1 LLATLHGHTS
11 AVWGMALEAG
21 GRLLASGSEDGTV
34 RLWELPGGR
43 ALATLQGHTSGVY
56 SVALAAAGHL
66 VASASADGTVR
77 LWQAAFASREGNDP
91 QAGGPEDFSQAPA
104 APPSEWRPLATLWG
118 HTGVVRGVA
127 LSADGHLV
135 ASGGFD
141 ETVRLWESSSAAC
154 LRVLRSARRYERVD
168 ITGLK
173 GITAAQRQALI
184 ALGAVDQSA
193 AQIEPISQ
201 ASSWRSSA
209 SPPRANNSTP
219 RLSARDG

>member
-1 LLATLHGHTS
+1 
-11 AVWGMALEAG
+11 M
-21 GRLLASGSEDGTV
+21 
-34 RLWELPGGR
+34 RLW
-43 ALATLQGHTSGVY
+43 S
-56 SVALAAAGHL
+56 LAAAQGGEQTIL
-66 VASASADGTVR
+66 GMTRASTGRQLASLR
-77 LWQAAFASREGNDP
+77 
-91 QAGGPEDFSQAPA
+91 
-104 APPSEWRPLATLWG
+104 G

-173 GITAAQRQALI
+173 GITDAQRQALI